1 MKKITLVPIVC
12 LVATSIFAQDKT
24 SDIDKIFSW
33 ATPTAPGCVCAV
45 SQHGKTIVNRAY
57 GAADLEREVPLNT
70 NSIFDIGSLMKQF
83 VAAATLILVQDGK
96 LSLFDDVRKYIPEL
110 PDYGNK
116 ITINH
121 LLTHTSGIRDWTGL
135 LPIAPKGTDVWKL
148 ILRQRELNFS
158 PGEEWSYSSSGFVLA
173 REVVAR
179 VSGMPFAEFSRKRIF
194 DSLGMK
200 STEFKED
207 MRDIIKN
214 RALAYDRDG
223 NPSSADASAGKG
235 WRTAMLLDNNRA
247 GGGIMS
253 TASDLLIWND
263 AIANNRLGKFV
274 SEKLL
279 EPTIL
284 NNGRKLNYGRG
295 LILETYRGTKE
306 IWHTGSADGYKSWL
320 GQYPEQ
326 GLSIAIT
333 CNSGDGTDRTA
344 FAHRVF
350 DLLVPERNNVPVEN
364 GAPPLPKPEDTAG
377 MNLNAK
383 VGLYF
388 SETTNDALQLGVD
401 RGRLRVVG
409 GPGFIPTGNNT
420 FKRWGASPQ
429 FMSQDEFELRF
440 LSNDL
445 LELRSMEGNVVRYR
459 RARTYIPTTA
469 DLKSFEGKYSSDEIG
484 SGFFVKVE
492 KNGLLIS
499 LDHAPT
505 QQLSLKPVDNDVF
518 QVSRMMIRFVRDK
531 KGKVVGLEYGNP
543 LVRNVSFIKS

>member
-1 MKKITLVPIVC
+1 MKKISLVPLVC
-12 LVATSIFAQDKT
+12 LVATTIFAQDKT
-24 SDIDKIFSW
+24 ADIDKIFSW
-33 ATPTAPGCVCAV
+33 TTPTAPGCVCAV
-45 SQHGKTIVNRAY
+45 AQNGKIILNRAY

-83 VAAATLILVQDGK
+83 VAAATLILVQEGK
-96 LSLFDDVRKYIPEL
+96 LSLSDNVRKYIPEL
-110 PDYGNK
+110 PDYGRT

-158 PGEEWSYSSSGFVLA
+158 PGEEWSYTSSGFVLA
-173 REVVAR
+173 REIVAR
-179 VSGMPFAEFSRKRIF
+179 VSGMSFAEFSRKRIF

-200 STEFKED
+200 STQFKED

-223 NPSSADASAGKG
+223 NA
-235 WRTAMLLDNNRA
+235 WHTAMLLDNNRA
-247 GGGIMS
+247 GGGILS

-263 AIANNRLGKFV
+263 AILNNRLGKFV

-279 EPTIL
+279 EPTTL

-295 LILETYRGTKE
+295 LILESYRGTKE

-350 DLLVPERNNVPVEN
+350 DLLVPERNNIPVEN
-364 GAPPLPKPEDTAG
+364 GAPPLPKSEDTAG
-377 MNLNAK
+377 MDLNGK

-388 SETTNDALQLGVD
+388 SEKTNDPLQLGVD

-409 GPGFIPTGNNT
+409 GPGFVPSGKNT
-420 FKRWGASPQ
+420 FKRWGANPQ
-429 FMSQDEFELRF
+429 FMSQDEFELHF
-440 LSNDL
+440 ISNDL
-445 LELRSMEGNVVRYR
+445 MELRSMEGKMTRYR
-459 RARTYIPTTA
+459 RARAYTPTA
-469 DLKSFEGKYSSDEIG
+469 KELNAFVGKYESKELG
-484 SGFFVKVE
+484 S
-492 KNGLLIS
+492 I
-499 LDHAPT
+499 
-505 QQLSLKPVDNDVF
+505 F
-518 QVSRMMIRFVRDK
+518 QVAVEEGALSVKLDDANQALPFKAVDTDAFQFSRVIIRFQRDK
-531 KGKVVGLEYGNP
+531 SGKVVGFELSNP
-543 LVRNVSFIKS
+543 LVRKIQFKKL